1 MKRCSIWAV
10 TDSDRK
16 PKPLS
21 RDALLQYALKSLAG
35 RAQSI
40 GELRERLLRRAAD
53 PSDVHDILSQ
63 LKDHGYLDD
72 RRFAES
78 VAASRLN
85 NDKFGRTR
93 VIQDLRQRRVP
104 PVVAEGT
111 VREVY
116 QGVDEIVLIEDWIR
130 RKYRFA
136 SRDDLFRDDKELA
149 SAYRRLL
156 RAGFRTG
163 EIIRVLKRFAKNPD
177 LLDDFDPPEEPD
189 AM

>member
-1 MKRCSIWAV
+1 V

-35 RAQSI
+35 RAQSS
-40 GELRERLLRRAAD
+40 GELRERLLRRAAEH
-53 PSDVHDILSQ
+53 SDVHNILSQ